1 MYYTGEQCFSC
12 GNTFTDD
19 DDVVVCPDCGT
30 PYHRQCY
37 KSAGECIN
45 HQLHES
51 DEGWKRSSEMNSAV
65 GDDDTAGASS
75 FCTKCLRIYDDPEK
89 EKCDNCGTPLVQ
101 VKKIRTDR
109 RSDAQE
115 GGFAKGFEE
124 IDLTKEYMGFN
135 PDEDFGGATLSE
147 VSNFVGT
154 NTFYYIPLF
163 KRMKDLGSKIS
174 FNMICLFFPY
184 FYFANRKMWLWA
196 LITAFASLILNIPS
210 MLYLIGEELSGM
222 PYKFMQEIASF
233 ISEYDDLI
241 LSLNEICGFAD
252 FALRFCM
259 CIFANWLYM
268 KFILSKIRKMKRN
281 SDMPLTPQRLRAKG
295 GVQPLNILI
304 IVLII
309 LALSSGGYFAVTF
322 LLTFLQSSGVI

>member
-1 MYYTGEQCFSC
+1 
-12 GNTFTDD
+12 
-19 DDVVVCPDCGT
+19 
-30 PYHRQCY
+30 
-37 KSAGECIN
+37 
-45 HQLHES
+45 
-51 DEGWKRSSEMNSAV
+51 
-65 GDDDTAGASS
+65 
-75 FCTKCLRIYDDPEK
+75 
-89 EKCDNCGTPLVQ
+89 
-101 VKKIRTDR
+101 
-109 RSDAQE
+109 
-115 GGFAKGFEE
+115 
-124 IDLTKEYMGFN
+124 MGFN

-184 FYFANRKMWLWA
+184 FYFANRKMWMWA
-196 LITAFASLILNIPS
+196 LITAFASLILTIPS

>member
-37 KSAGECIN
+37 KSAGECLN

-51 DEGWKRSSEMNSAV
+51 GEGWKRSSEMNNAV

-115 GGFAKGFEE
+115 GGFARALRKS
-124 IDLTKEYMGFN
+124 
-135 PDEDFGGATLSE
+135 TLQR
-147 VSNFVGT
+147 N
-154 NTFYYIPLF
+154 I
-163 KRMKDLGSKIS
+163 
-174 FNMICLFFPY
+174 
-184 FYFANRKMWLWA
+184 WA
-196 LITAFASLILNIPS
+196 LIP
-210 MLYLIGEELSGM
+210 MR
-222 PYKFMQEIASF
+222 
-233 ISEYDDLI
+233 ISAE
-241 LSLNEICGFAD
+241 
-252 FALRFCM
+252 
-259 CIFANWLYM
+259 
-268 KFILSKIRKMKRN
+268 
-281 SDMPLTPQRLRAKG
+281 
-295 GVQPLNILI
+295 QP
-304 IVLII
+304 
-309 LALSSGGYFAVTF
+309 
-322 LLTFLQSSGVI
+322 